1 MIKIMLKNNRIL
13 FALLTTL
20 ALISASLISSSATPA
35 YATNNIFSINNTNS
49 SSSIIKN
56 GMSDNNSS
64 IDPSHNQDLLKIYA
78 SFYPIYDF
86 VKKIGKDRVD
96 VSTIVPAGMEPHDF
110 EPTAKQIIELQK
122 ADVIFINGA
131 GFEEWINEIGT
142 ANITDLSN
150 ILTIE
155 NIGSTPD
162 PHIWLDPLLVKNMSK
177 VIFEKL
183 ISLDPQNTDYYTSN
197 FNEFNNK
204 LELLNSDINTNLA
217 NCALND
223 FIAFHDA
230 FGYFAERYGLTQHSI
245 GGLSPEA
252 DINPQRV
259 SDAINVAKQLG
270 VNIIFSEEGI
280 EPRLS
285 NTIANE
291 IGGEVMILSPIEMIT
306 QEEQTLG
313 KDYISKM
320 YDNLENLKIALKCE
334 N

>member
-1 MIKIMLKNNRIL
+1 MGENYKAWISVCFIVLTITL
-13 FALLTTL
+13 F
-20 ALISASLISSSATPA
+20 
-35 YATNNIFSINNTNS
+35 
-49 SSSIIKN
+49 SSIIPKSIATTN
-56 GMSDNNSS
+56 LSQNSNDS
-64 IDPSHNQDLLKIYA
+64 INELEDRDSISSNDTNLKIFA

-96 VSTIVPAGMEPHDF
+96 VSTIVPASIEPHDF
-110 EPTAKQIIELQK
+110 EPTARQIIELQK

-131 GFEEWINEIGT
+131 GFESWINKIG
-142 ANITDLSN
+142 NPIVVDLSKD
-150 ILTIE
+150 LPIE

-162 PHIWLDPLLVKNMSK
+162 PHVWLDPNLVKTYSK
-177 VIFEKL
+177 AIFEKL
-183 ISLDPQNTDYYTSN
+183 ISLDPQNTDYYTNN

-204 LELLNSDINTNLA
+204 LELLNSDINTNLT

-230 FGYFAERYGLTQHSI
+230 FGYFAKRYGLTQHSI
-245 GGLSPEA
+245 SGSSPEA
-252 DINPQRV
+252 DINPQGIA
-259 SDAINVAKQLG
+259 DAIKLAEQLG
-270 VNIIFSEEGI
+270 VNIIFSEDNI

-291 IGGEVMILSPIEMIT
+291 IGGKVMILSPIEMIT

-313 KDYISKM
+313 KDYFSKM
-320 YDNLENLKIALKCE
+320 YDNLDNLKIALRCE

>member
-1 MIKIMLKNNRIL
+1 MRENYKAWISFCFIVLTITLFSSIIPKSIATTNLSQNSNNSINEL
-13 FALLTTL
+13 EGLD
-20 ALISASLISSSATPA
+20 SISS
-35 YATNNIFSINNTNS
+35 NNTN
-49 SSSIIKN
+49 
-56 GMSDNNSS
+56 
-64 IDPSHNQDLLKIYA
+64 LKIFA

-96 VSTIVPAGMEPHDF
+96 VSTIVPANIEPHDF
-110 EPTAKQIIELQK
+110 EPTARQIIELQK

-131 GFEEWINEIGT
+131 GFESWINKIGN
-142 ANITDLSN
+142 AIVVDLSKD
-150 ILTIE
+150 LPIE

-162 PHIWLDPLLVKNMSK
+162 PHVWLDPNLVKTYSK
-177 VIFEKL
+177 TIFEKL
-183 ISLDPQNTDYYTSN
+183 ISLDPQNTDYYTNN

-204 LELLNSDINTNLA
+204 LELLNSDINTNLT

-230 FGYFAERYGLTQHSI
+230 FGYFAKRYGLTQHSI
-245 GGLSPEA
+245 SGSSPEA
-252 DINPQRV
+252 DINPQRIA
-259 SDAINVAKQLG
+259 DAIKLAEQLG
-270 VNIIFSEEGI
+270 VNIIFSEDNI

-291 IGGEVMILSPIEMIT
+291 IGGKVMILSPIEMVT

-313 KDYISKM
+313 KDYFSKM
-320 YDNLENLKIALKCE
+320 YDNLENLKIALRCE

>member
-1 MIKIMLKNNRIL
+1 MRENYKAWISFCFIVLTITLFSSIIPKSIATTNLSQNSNNS
-13 FALLTTL
+13 
-20 ALISASLISSSATPA
+20 ISELEGRDSISS
-35 YATNNIFSINNTNS
+35 NNTN
-49 SSSIIKN
+49 
-56 GMSDNNSS
+56 
-64 IDPSHNQDLLKIYA
+64 LKIFA

-96 VSTIVPAGMEPHDF
+96 VSTIVPANIEPHDF
-110 EPTAKQIIELQK
+110 EPTARQIIELQK

-131 GFEEWINEIGT
+131 GFESWINKIG
-142 ANITDLSN
+142 NPIVIDLSKD
-150 ILTIE
+150 LPIE

-162 PHIWLDPLLVKNMSK
+162 PHVWLDPNLVKTYSK
-177 VIFEKL
+177 AIFEKL
-183 ISLDPQNTDYYTSN
+183 ISLDPQNTDYYTNN

-204 LELLNSDINTNLA
+204 LELLNSDINTNLT

-230 FGYFAERYGLTQHSI
+230 FGYFAKRYGLTQHSI
-245 GGLSPEA
+245 SGSSPEA
-252 DINPQRV
+252 DINPQGIA
-259 SDAINVAKQLG
+259 DAIKLAEQLG
-270 VNIIFSEEGI
+270 VNIIFSEDNM

-291 IGGEVMILSPIEMIT
+291 IGGKVMILSPIEMIT

-313 KDYISKM
+313 KDYFSKM
-320 YDNLENLKIALKCE
+320 YDNLDNLKIALRCE